1 LGEQAKE
8 KEILYDQLRELDN
21 LAESNSLSPSEW
33 ASRYE
38 IEEKLELILQMEEQ
52 HWQQRS
58 SENWVLRGDSN
69 TDFFHKFA
77 NGRRRKNLISCLEGE

>member
-8 KEILYDQLRELDN
+8 KEILYDQLLELDN

-38 IEEKLELILQMEEQ
+38 IEEKLEIILQMEEQ
-52 HWQQRS
+52 H
-58 SENWVLRGDSN
+58 
-69 TDFFHKFA
+69 
-77 NGRRRKNLISCLEGE
+77 